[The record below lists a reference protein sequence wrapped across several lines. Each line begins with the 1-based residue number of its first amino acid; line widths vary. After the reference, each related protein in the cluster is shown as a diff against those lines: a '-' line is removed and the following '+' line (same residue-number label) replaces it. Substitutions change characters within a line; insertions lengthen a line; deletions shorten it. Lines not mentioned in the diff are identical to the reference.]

1 VKSLVQEA
9 LRLTTEQQECLLKAR
24 NTYLAEV
31 GRLLEER
38 RKLQTTLR
46 VSNPCPPLDCQGFKL
61 ECQHGDDVSL
71 SWELRPALRRRR
83 SLHIARYALG
93 TYLNT

>member
-1 VKSLVQEA
+1 MWGRACNDVQEA
-9 LRLTTEQQECLLKAR
+9 MKLTPEQQDCLLKAR

-46 VSNPCPPLDCQGFKL
+46 VSINPHPCPRSSSTLD
-61 ECQHGDDVSL
+61 
-71 SWELRPALRRRR
+71 RN
-83 SLHIARYALG
+83 LG
-93 TYLNT
+93 PDQCFCG